1 MNPPKS
7 NFWIFLLPV
16 VFFVLVL
23 TAIAIKIKL
32 PSAATTQTPL
42 NPVPVNLA
50 PRQSIPDSPAK
61 SLYNQIMGFSIE
73 DPELNIPVFDNKIS
87 LPED

>member
-1 MNPPKS
+1 MNQPKS
-7 NFWIFLLPV
+7 NIYIFLIPAI
-16 VFFVLVL
+16 FFVLVL
-23 TAIAIKIKL
+23 TAIAVKIKM
-32 PSAATTQTPL
+32 PSAATTQSAL
-42 NPVPVNLA
+42 SPVPSTPVTKTVV
-50 PRQSIPDSPAK
+50 PDSPVK

>member
-7 NFWIFLLPV
+7 NIYIFLIPAI
-16 VFFVLVL
+16 FFVLVL

-32 PSAATTQTPL
+32 PSAATTQNPL
-42 NPVPVNLA
+42 SPVPSSPV
-50 PRQSIPDSPAK
+50 SKSVVPDSPAK
-61 SLYNQIMGFSIE
+61 SLYNQILGFSID
-73 DPELNIPVFDNKIS
+73 DPELNLPVFDNKIS

>member
-1 MNPPKS
+1 M
-7 NFWIFLLPV
+7 
-16 VFFVLVL
+16 VL

-32 PSAATTQTPL
+32 PSAATTQSPL
-42 NPVPVNLA
+42 SPVFGVNKKTL
-50 PRQSIPDSPAK
+50 ILDSPAK
-61 SLYNQIMGFSIE
+61 SLYNQIVGFSIE

>member
-1 MNPPKS
+1 MNQPKS
-7 NFWIFLLPV
+7 NIYIFLIPAI
-16 VFFVLVL
+16 FFVLVL
-23 TAIAIKIKL
+23 TAIAVKIKM
-32 PSAATTQTPL
+32 PSAATTQSPL
-42 NPVPVNLA
+42 TPVPSSPV
-50 PRQSIPDSPAK
+50 PKSVIPDSPAK

>member
-1 MNPPKS
+1 MNQPKS
-7 NFWIFLLPV
+7 NIYIFLIPAI
-16 VFFVLVL
+16 FFVLVL

-32 PSAATTQTPL
+32 PSAATTQSPL
-42 NPVPVNLA
+42 SPVSVSTKKTL
-50 PRQSIPDSPAK
+50 ILDSPAK
-61 SLYNQIMGFSIE
+61 SLYNQIVGFSIE

>member
-32 PSAATTQTPL
+32 PSAATTQSPL
-42 NPVPVNLA
+42 SPVSVSTKKIEVL
-50 PRQSIPDSPAK
+50 DSPAK
-61 SLYNQIMGFSIE
+61 SLYNQIVGFSIE
-73 DPELNIPVFDNKIS
+73 DPELNLPVFDNKIS